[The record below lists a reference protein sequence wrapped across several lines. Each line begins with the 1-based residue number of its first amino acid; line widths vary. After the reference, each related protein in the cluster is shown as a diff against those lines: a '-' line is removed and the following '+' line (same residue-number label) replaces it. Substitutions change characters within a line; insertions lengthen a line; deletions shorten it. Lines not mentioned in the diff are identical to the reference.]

1 MNAIVKA
8 VRVTTQPQNVRK
20 ISNNIW
26 DMCAI
31 ELLHN
36 DFDKIQQLKNEQF
49 QLPFVMTEIPPPFCP
64 KCNNY
69 VKNKCLFSPVH
80 DISIDDFVLATN
92 PNLNIQCPI
101 FGEVRTAFDND
112 VLDETISKKDE

>member
-8 VRVTTQPQNVRK
+8 VRITTQPQNVRK

-26 DMCAI
+26 DMRAI
-31 ELLHN
+31 ELLHD
-36 DFDKIQQLKNEQF
+36 DFDKIRQLKNEQF

-69 VKNKCLFSPVH
+69 VKNKCSFSPVH
-80 DISIDDFVLATN
+80 DISIDDFDLATN

-101 FGEVRTAFDND
+101 FGEVSTAFDND
-112 VLDETISKKDE
+112 VLDETSSKKDE